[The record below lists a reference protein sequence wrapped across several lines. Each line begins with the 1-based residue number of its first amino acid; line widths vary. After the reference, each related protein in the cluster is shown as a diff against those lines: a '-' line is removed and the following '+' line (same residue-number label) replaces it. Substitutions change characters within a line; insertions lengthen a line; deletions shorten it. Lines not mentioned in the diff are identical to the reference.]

1 MNAAQAA
8 EMRLCISL
16 RASPLGFIR
25 EPRYLIF
32 WTSSIGMPFNV
43 IGVSSSPEVRIDFVF
58 DWLIFSPVGRDL
70 AAMSSIMS

>member
-25 EPRYLIF
+25 EPRYLKF
-32 WTSSIGMPFNV
+32 WTSSIGMLFNM
-43 IGVSSSPEVRIDFVF
+43 IGVSSNLELHIDFVF
-58 DWLIFSPVGRDL
+58 EL
-70 AAMSSIMS
+70 AGL